1 MSTGPQG
8 ANVVPLK
15 PDTKANA
22 KRVDRAL
29 LARLPAPVHAVQL
42 KGKQVIAG
50 LLRTLFDKAD
60 DSLFEL
66 ADRAVNNQD
75 QNLFFESMREVRLKR
90 RAVETH
96 FADHIDAAFARLA
109 SPEAQA
115 EVQDDAYASDLDI
128 DSLSLVQND
137 ELEELVATDSMIQK
151 ANERFAEPIQHLAI
165 RIDSLVPVKVYQK
178 NNPLGPDTLCE
189 GFVDATGCMSL
200 DIKARLVLFK
210 LFDRLVVTQ
219 LGKLYEEVNKTLI
232 EHNVLPSLKGQL
244 RQRRQGP
251 AGVRAPGGSVA
262 GGSGP
267 QAGAGASLG
276 GGSADEGEVLSTL
289 QQLLA
294 QQRGESGV
302 AGDQLNPEFTG
313 DTIGTNDVMRLLS
326 QLQQRDLPSGQ
337 RNIKSV
343 LDHVLRARDDGK
355 KLGQLDDDI
364 INLVNMMFEFI
375 LDDRNLAPPMKAL
388 LGRLQIPLLKVAIA
402 DKTFFSKGGHPAR
415 RLLNELATAALGWQ
429 GDGGEKDAL
438 YKKIDGIVQKLITD
452 FESDVSIFSDMLADF
467 VSFIEKEK
475 RRASILEQRTLD
487 AEDGKAKAE
496 RARALVNQS
505 VATLIGDRTMPAPVL
520 KLLQEA
526 WGNVLFLICLKH
538 DTSSDEWKEAL
549 QTAADLVW
557 SVSATLDKEARARM
571 LQLVPDLLKRLRTG
585 LESVSYNPFEM
596 TQLFKQLQAVHL
608 QRLKAP
614 LEAAAA
620 KVAAQPQPAA
630 KPEAAAKA
638 QPAKAQATP
647 AAGTPAAGMPAAGMP
662 AAGMPAA
669 GMPAAGM
676 PAAGTQAQAPKA
688 PEPNLAEPNLAEP
701 RPAEPSP
708 QAMVETVI
716 AALPEEVPAAP
727 AAPAQDDNPYLAQVA
742 RMSPGSWFEHHED
755 GQQYRCRL
763 AAIIKATGKYIFVNR
778 AGMKV
783 AEKTAVEFAQALR
796 DGKLQSLDDGMLFD
810 RALEAVIGNLRSTR
824 GR

>member
-15 PDTKANA
+15 PDSKADA
-22 KRVDRAL
+22 KRLDRAL

-90 RAVETH
+90 RTVETG

-109 SPEAQA
+109 SSDAPRA
-115 EVQDDAYASDLDI
+115 EQDDIYAGELSI

-151 ANERFAEPIQHLAI
+151 ANERFAEPIQHVAI
-165 RIDSLVPVKVYQK
+165 RLDSLVPVKVYQK

-189 GFVDATGCMSL
+189 GFVAATGCMTL

-219 LGKLYEEVNKTLI
+219 LGKLYEDVNKTLI
-232 EHNVLPSLKGQL
+232 EHNVLPSLKGPQRPQ
-244 RQRRQGP
+244 RQ
-251 AGVRAPGGSVA
+251 ARAPVVASSKA
-262 GGSGP
+262 GGVAAS
-267 QAGAGASLG
+267 GAGNRTQDAG
-276 GGSADEGEVLSTL
+276 GGESEVLSTL

-294 QQRGESGV
+294 EQRGEQS
-302 AGDQLNPEFTG
+302 ANGDLLGTDFSG
-313 DTIGTNDVMRLLS
+313 DTIGTTDVMRLLS
-326 QLQQRDLPSGQ
+326 QLQHRELPSGQ
-337 RNIKSV
+337 SNIKSV

-375 LDDRNLAPPMKAL
+375 LDDRNLAAPMKAL

-429 GDGGEKDAL
+429 GDGGEKDTL
-438 YKKIDGIVQKLITD
+438 FKKIDGIVQKLITD
-452 FESDVSIFSDMLADF
+452 FDSDVSIFGEMLTDF

-487 AEDGKAKAE
+487 AEDGKAKSE

-505 VATLIGDRTMPAPVL
+505 ILTLIDGRNLPAPVMT
-520 KLLQEA
+520 LLQEA

-538 DTSSDEWKEAL
+538 DTDSDEWKEAL

-557 SVSATLDKEARARM
+557 SVCATLDKEARARM

-614 LEAAAA
+614 VVVPTVKDA
-620 KVAAQPQPAA
+620 PAA
-630 KPEAAAKA
+630 NE
-638 QPAKAQATP
+638 TP
-647 AAGTPAAGMPAAGMP
+647 AAAIDESVPQATEAPTSTAAD
-662 AAGMPAA
+662 
-669 GMPAAGM
+669 
-676 PAAGTQAQAPKA
+676 
-688 PEPNLAEPNLAEP
+688 EP
-701 RPAEPSP
+701 RAVDPTP

-716 AALPEEVPAAP
+716 AALPEEPSAEP
-727 AAPAQDDNPYLAQVA
+727 TAQADNPFLAQVA
-742 RMSPGSWFEHHED
+742 RMSPGCWFEHHDE

-778 AGMKV
+778 SGMKV
-783 AEKTAVEFAQALR
+783 AEKTAAEFADALR

>member
-8 ANVVPLK
+8 AKVVPLK
-15 PDTKANA
+15 PDTRVDA

-42 KGKQVIAG
+42 KGKQLLAG

-90 RAVETH
+90 RNVETQ
-96 FADHIDAAFARLA
+96 FADHIDGAFARLA
-109 SPEAQA
+109 SQDAQPQPEEDSYA
-115 EVQDDAYASDLDI
+115 DDLSMDN
-128 DSLSLVQND
+128 LSLVQND

-178 NNPLGPDTLCE
+178 NNPLGPDVLCA
-189 GFVDATGCMSL
+189 GFVAATGCMSL

-219 LGKLYEEVNKTLI
+219 LGKLYDEANKTLVD
-232 EHNVLPSLKGQL
+232 HNVLPSLKGQL
-244 RQRRQGP
+244 RANRRANP
-251 AGVRAPGGSVA
+251 VSRATTGASSQ
-262 GGSGP
+262 GSGGYD
-267 QAGAGASLG
+267 GAGRYEE
-276 GGSADEGEVLSTL
+276 SADAEANNEVLSTL

-294 QQRGESGV
+294 QQRGDG
-302 AGDQLNPEFTG
+302 GDQLAPEFSG
-313 DTIGTNDVMRLLS
+313 PTIGTNDVMRLLS
-326 QLQQRDLPSGQ
+326 QLQQRGLPGGQ
-337 RNIKSV
+337 NNVKSV
-343 LDHVLRARDDGK
+343 LDHVLRAREDGK

-375 LDDRNLAPPMKAL
+375 LDDRNLASPMKAL

-429 GDGGEKDAL
+429 GDGGEKDTL

-452 FESDVSIFSDMLADF
+452 FDSDVTIFNDMLADF
-467 VSFIEKEK
+467 VSFTEKEK

-505 VATLIGDRTMPAPVL
+505 VAALVGDRQLPAAVQ
-520 KLLQEA
+520 KLLQDA

-538 DTSSDEWKEAL
+538 DTDSDEWKDAL

-557 SVSATLDKEARARM
+557 SVSAKLDKDARARM
-571 LQLVPDLLKRLRTG
+571 LQLVPDLLKRLRAG

-614 LEAAAA
+614 VVNVAETLNRAA
-620 KVAAQPQPAA
+620 PAA
-630 KPEAAAKA
+630 NEPASSATEMAA
-638 QPAKAQATP
+638 PV
-647 AAGTPAAGMPAAGMP
+647 
-662 AAGMPAA
+662 
-669 GMPAAGM
+669 
-676 PAAGTQAQAPKA
+676 QAPVPA
-688 PEPNLAEPNLAEP
+688 PEPEPT
-701 RPAEPSP
+701 P

-716 AALPEEVPAAP
+716 AALPEEASAAP
-727 AAPAQDDNPYLAQVA
+727 EPEAQASNPFLAQVA
-742 RMSPGSWFEHHED
+742 RMSPGSWFEHHQD
-755 GQQYRCRL
+755 GQHYRCRL

-783 AEKTAVEFAQALR
+783 AEMNAQAFADALR
-796 DGKLQSLDDGMLFD
+796 DGELQSLDDGMLFD
-810 RALEAVIGNLRSTR
+810 RALEAVIGNLRTTR